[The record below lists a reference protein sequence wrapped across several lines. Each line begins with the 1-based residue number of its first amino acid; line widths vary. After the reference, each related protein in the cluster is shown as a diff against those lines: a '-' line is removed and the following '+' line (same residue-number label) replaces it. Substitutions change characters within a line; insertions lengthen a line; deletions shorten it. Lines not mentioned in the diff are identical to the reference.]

1 MFIPPVNSK
10 VERINSSKVYC
21 KLEKKQERKAKKES
35 INSSKVYCK

>member
-1 MFIPPVNSK
+1 MDLPMMKS
-10 VERINSSKVYC
+10 RDGINSSKVYC